1 MRSRVLKSRL
11 RSQVFVTTHGG
22 DTFSGV
28 LWEADDKALVLRN
41 AEAVKAGPD
50 SSNLPLDGEVVLLM
64 FDVAFIQ
71 RP

>member
-1 MRSRVLKSRL
+1 MTMHDGSS
-11 RSQVFVTTHGG
+11 FG
-22 DTFSGV
+22 GV

-41 AEAVKAGPD
+41 AQALKAGPD
-50 SSNLPLDGEVVLLM
+50 STNLPLDGEVVLLM

>member
-1 MRSRVLKSRL
+1 MRSKVLRSRL
-11 RSQVFVTTHGG
+11 RSQVFVTMHDGSSFG
-22 DTFSGV
+22 GV

-41 AEAVKAGPD
+41 AQALSAGPD
-50 SSNLPLDGEVVLLM
+50 STNLPLDGEVVLLM

>member
-1 MRSRVLKSRL
+1 MRSKVLRSRL
-11 RSQVFVTTHGG
+11 RSQVFVTTHEGS
-22 DTFSGV
+22 TFSGV

-41 AEAVKAGPD
+41 AEAVNAGPD
-50 SSNLPLDGEVVLLM
+50 SSSLPLDGEVVLLM